1 MLQKKQKLYY
11 FCDKSLTYKE
21 AKGPGWRNII
31 FFAAGFLGI
40 LMIGFVADYFTGNYV
55 GNLFYNFV
63 RSERKNMILSKNLYK
78 LKTKVDSL
86 EKQVDNL
93 SVHDKNL
100 RLTVNLPILADEVKE
115 VGIGGKSYNPYSES
129 IDEYL
134 DTDIDNFTSIVDKL
148 SRQVK
153 LQKQSYEE
161 ILNKYK
167 NDKTFFEC
175 VPALKPMEG
184 TYDLNS
190 FGMRLHPI
198 LGFSRMHE
206 GVDIIAPENTPV
218 HSSGNG
224 VVEFVGNQGSF
235 GLLIIINHGHGY
247 QSYYGHLNSATVR
260 INNEVKRGQL
270 IAYSGNS
277 GLSTGPHLHYEVAYN
292 NKKLDPVR
300 FFVDDIS
307 NIVKM
312 SLAKH

>member
-1 MLQKKQKLYY
+1 MLKKKQKVYY
-11 FCDKSLTYKE
+11 FCDETLTYKE
-21 AKGPGWRNII
+21 AKGPGWRNVII
-31 FFAAGFLGI
+31 FATGFIGI
-40 LMIGFVADYFTGNYV
+40 LIIGFIADYFTGNYI
-55 GNLFYNFV
+55 GNLMYNFV
-63 RSERKNMILSKNLYK
+63 RSEKRNMLLSKNLFR

-86 EKQVDNL
+86 EKQISAL
-93 SVHDKNL
+93 STNDKNL
-100 RLTVNLPILADEVKE
+100 RLTVNLPLLPDEVKE
-115 VGIGGKSYNPYSES
+115 VGVGGKTYSPYSES
-129 IDEYL
+129 PDEYL
-134 DTDIDNFTSIVDKL
+134 DTDIDNFSSVLDKL

-153 LQKQSYEE
+153 LQKRSYEE

-184 TYDLNS
+184 TYDIYS

-198 LGFSRMHE
+198 LGFTRMHE
-206 GVDIIAPENTPV
+206 GVDIISPENTPV
-218 HSSGNG
+218 HAPGNG

-247 QSYYGHLNSATVR
+247 QTYFGHLNSSVVR
-260 INNEVKRGQL
+260 INDEVKRGQL

-277 GLSTGPHLHYEVAYN
+277 GLSSGPHLHYEVVLN

>member
-1 MLQKKQKLYY
+1 MLKNRQKLYF
-11 FCDKSLTYKE
+11 FCEKTLTYKE
-21 AKGPGWRNII
+21 AKGPGWRNIKI
-31 FFAAGFLGI
+31 FISAVVGFLI
-40 LMIGFVADYFTGNYV
+40 IGFVADYFTGNYI
-55 GNLFYNFV
+55 GNLLYNFV
-63 RSERKNMILSKNLYK
+63 KSERRNMLLSKNLYR

-86 EKQVDNL
+86 EKQISGL

-100 RLTVNLPILADEVKE
+100 RLTVNLPLMPDEVKE
-115 VGIGGKSYNPYSES
+115 FGVGGKSYNPYSES
-129 IDEYL
+129 LDEFL
-134 DTDIDNFTSIVDKL
+134 DVDIDNFSAIVDKL

-161 ILNKYK
+161 ILTKYK
-167 NDKTFFEC
+167 NDKTFFQC
-175 VPALKPMEG
+175 VPALKPMDG
-184 TYDLNS
+184 AYDIYS

-198 LGFSRMHE
+198 LGYHRMHE

-218 HSSGNG
+218 HATGDG
-224 VVEFVGNQGSF
+224 VVEYAGGQGSY
-235 GLLIIINHGHGY
+235 GLLVIINHGYGY
-247 QSYYGHLNSATVR
+247 QTYYGHLNSANFK
-260 INNEVKRGQL
+260 IGDEVKRGDI

-277 GLSTGPHLHYEVAYN
+277 GLSSGPHLHYEVVFN

>member
-1 MLQKKQKLYY
+1 MLKKRQKLYY
-11 FCDKSLTYKE
+11 FCDKTLTYKE
-21 AKGPGWRNII
+21 AKGPGTRNII
-31 FFAAGFLGI
+31 IFAAGI
-40 LMIGFVADYFTGNYV
+40 IGFLIVGFVTDYFTGNYF
-55 GNLFYNFV
+55 GNLVYNIV
-63 RSERKNMILSKNLYK
+63 RSEKRNMLLSKNLLK
-78 LKTKVDSL
+78 LKTKVDSI
-86 EKQVDNL
+86 EKQVSTL

-100 RLTVNLPILADEVKE
+100 RLTVNLPVMPDELKE
-115 VGIGGKSYNPYSES
+115 VGIGGKAYNPYSES
-129 IDEYL
+129 LDEFL
-134 DTDIDNFTSIVDKL
+134 DSDIDNFSSIVDKL

-161 ILNKYK
+161 ILKKYK

-184 TYDLNS
+184 SYDIYS

-198 LGFSRMHE
+198 LGFTRMHE
-206 GVDIIAPENTPV
+206 GVDIIGTENTPV
-218 HSSGNG
+218 HASGNG
-224 VVEFVGNQGSF
+224 VVEFVGSQGSY
-235 GLLIIINHGHGY
+235 GLLVIINHGHGY
-247 QSYYGHLNSATVR
+247 ETYYGHLNSATVR
-260 INNEVKRGQL
+260 INDEVKRGQV

-277 GLSTGPHLHYEVAYN
+277 GLSTGPHLHYEVVYN

>member
-1 MLQKKQKLYY
+1 MFKRKQKLYY
-11 FCDKSLTYKE
+11 FCDDSLTYRE
-21 AKGPGWRNII
+21 AKGPGWRNVII
-31 FFAAGFLGI
+31 FAAGLIGI
-40 LMIGFVADYFTGNYV
+40 MIIGFVADYFTGNYF
-55 GNLFYNFV
+55 GNLVYNIV
-63 RSERKNMILSKNLYK
+63 RTEKRNLLLSKNLYK

-86 EKQVDNL
+86 EKQIGTL
-93 SVHDKNL
+93 SYRDKDL
-100 RLTVNLPILADEVKE
+100 RLTVNLPLLADEVKE
-115 VGIGGKSYNPYSES
+115 VGVGGKSYYPYSES
-129 IDEYL
+129 PDEFL
-134 DTDIDNFTSIVDKL
+134 DTDIDNFSSIVDKL

-184 TYDLNS
+184 TYDISS

-206 GVDIIAPENTPV
+206 GVDIIAAENTPV
-218 HSSGNG
+218 HATGNG

-235 GLLIIINHGHGY
+235 GLLVIINHGHGY
-247 QSYYGHLNSATVR
+247 QTFYGHLNSTVVR
-260 INNEVKRGQL
+260 INDEVKRGQL

-277 GLSTGPHLHYEVAYN
+277 GLSTGPHLHYEVVFN

-300 FFVDDIS
+300 FFVDDIN

>member
-1 MLQKKQKLYY
+1 MLKKRQKLYY
-11 FCDKSLTYKE
+11 FCDKTLTYKE
-21 AKGPGWRNII
+21 AKGPGTRNVII
-31 FFAAGFLGI
+31 FAAGIIGFLI
-40 LMIGFVADYFTGNYV
+40 IGFVADYFTGNYF
-55 GNLFYNFV
+55 GNLVYNIV
-63 RSERKNMILSKNLYK
+63 RSEKRNMLLSKNLLK
-78 LKTKVDSL
+78 LKTKVDSI
-86 EKQVDNL
+86 EKQVSTL

-100 RLTVNLPILADEVKE
+100 RLTVNLPVMPDELKE
-115 VGIGGKSYNPYSES
+115 VGVGGKAYNPYSES
-129 IDEYL
+129 LDEFL
-134 DTDIDNFTSIVDKL
+134 DTDIDNFSSIVDKL

-161 ILNKYK
+161 ILKKYK

-184 TYDLNS
+184 SYDIYS

-198 LGFSRMHE
+198 LGFTRMHE
-206 GVDIIAPENTPV
+206 GVDIIGTENTPV
-218 HSSGNG
+218 HASGNG
-224 VVEFVGNQGSF
+224 VVEFVGSQGSY
-235 GLLIIINHGHGY
+235 GLLVIINHGHGY
-247 QSYYGHLNSATVR
+247 ETYYGHLNSATVR
-260 INNEVKRGQL
+260 INDEVKRGQV

-277 GLSTGPHLHYEVAYN
+277 GLSTGPHLHYEVVYN